1 MEQKT
6 NEMKTMNVAKSEVQ
20 HLLNNMPDE
29 CDIEDLHYRLYVLEK
44 IKRGQEAV
52 KNGETLTQDEVRDR
66 ISKKWQK

>member
-1 MEQKT
+1 MKQQT

-20 HLLNNMPDE
+20 HILNNMPDE

-52 KNGETLTQDEVRDR
+52 KNGQTLTQDEVRNR
-66 ISKKWQK
+66 IAKKWQK

>member
-1 MEQKT
+1 
-6 NEMKTMNVAKSEVQ
+6 MKTMNVAKSEVQ

>member
-1 MEQKT
+1 
-6 NEMKTMNVAKSEVQ
+6 MNVAKSEVQ

-52 KNGETLTQDEVRDR
+52 KNGDTLTQDEVKDR
-66 ISKKWQK
+66 IAKKWQK

>member
-1 MEQKT
+1 
-6 NEMKTMNVAKSEVQ
+6 MNVAKSEVQ

-52 KNGETLTQDEVRDR
+52 KNGQTLTQDEVRDR
-66 ISKKWQK
+66 IAKKWQK

>member
-1 MEQKT
+1 MKQTT

-52 KNGETLTQDEVRDR
+52 KNGQTLTQDEVRDR
-66 ISKKWQK
+66 IAKKWQK